1 MRVAGLKQDINIHLH
16 PPMYQTY
23 LISYTSS
30 LNTNFVSLYFDCR
43 HQRHWS
49 VILLIIQASNYS
61 SMYFPILK
69 LMHNFGTMRI
79 EHVCSHGDVKADSTP
94 HMS

>member
-30 LNTNFVSLYFDCR
+30 LKINVDSLYSDCK
-43 HQRHWS
+43 HQCHWS
-49 VILLIIQASNYS
+49 VIPHIIQASDYS
-61 SMYFPILK
+61 SMYLHVLK
-69 LMHNFGTMRI
+69 LTYNFGTMRI
-79 EHVCSHGDVKADSTP
+79 EHVCSLGDVKADSTP

>member
-23 LISYTSS
+23 LISYTSP
-30 LNTNFVSLYFDCR
+30 LNTNFVSLYSD
-43 HQRHWS
+43 
-49 VILLIIQASNYS
+49 YS
-61 SMYFPILK
+61 SMYLHILK
-69 LMHNFGTMRI
+69 LTYNFGTVRI
-79 EHVCSHGDVKADSTP
+79 EHVCSHGDVKANSTP